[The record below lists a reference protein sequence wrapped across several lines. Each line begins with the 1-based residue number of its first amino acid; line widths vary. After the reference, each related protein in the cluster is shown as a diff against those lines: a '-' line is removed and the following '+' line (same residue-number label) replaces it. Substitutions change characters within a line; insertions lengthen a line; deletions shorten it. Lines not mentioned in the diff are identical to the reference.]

1 MTLLEN
7 DPREIG
13 GYRLEGRIGA
23 GGMGVVYRA
32 RSLSGRQVALKV
44 IRPELAGDE
53 EFRARFRHEVEAARR
68 VSGAF
73 TAPVVDADPDA
84 PSPWLATLYVQGPS
98 LAERVAR
105 QGPLSPPEV
114 RRLATGLAE
123 ALRDIHRA
131 GLVHR
136 DLKPGNVLLAEDGP
150 RVIDFGIARALDGT
164 QLTSTGVAVGTPP
177 FMAPEQFRHG
187 DTSPATDVFALGSVL
202 AFAGTGRGPFGAD
215 SSHAVGFRVV
225 YEEPDLAGL
234 AAELLPMVAACL
246 AKEPT
251 RRPTLETLLTWSV
264 AGVEPPPTA
273 PGTRPP
279 AAPETRPATVWERPV
294 APPVPTEPDVR
305 PAPLAPALPPPAGPA
320 VIPAPTDPAV
330 PTPAASRPRRRKAA
344 LVVAVAV
351 ALAAAGGTTVL
362 LRQQAK
368 DSGGAGALPP
378 AASAPSTPGQ
388 SGRSGPPDCP
398 SARAVV
404 GGDGPLKTV
413 MSRWTADYHQ
423 ACPTANVATTDLG
436 GTADQ
441 QFVAGQVDAVT
452 LDDAPLGD
460 EAAGLGKRCT
470 AARPAK
476 LPLAALPIAVVYN
489 VPGLDSLVLDAPTVA
504 RIFNGQITSWR
515 DPAIAT
521 LNPGRMLPD
530 SAVTAVHPSAES
542 PVTLGFTRYLAEAA
556 PAAWPYPAAARSWPA
571 QAAGGLAVGDPGAV
585 RQTVTGKSGAIAFLP
600 LKDAGGL
607 RTAKLSAGSG
617 PVAATTEAATA
628 ALAGA
633 KVTGTGA
640 DLTVDVDHANPGSGA
655 YPLVQVG
662 YAVFCGTDAPDNRG
676 NRPTQAL
683 AGLLSHAVSAAGR
696 PAATQLGYAALPP
709 ALARQVT
716 DALNGLTAG

>member
-84 PSPWLATLYVQGPS
+84 PSPWLATLYVPGPS
-98 LAERVAR
+98 LAERIAR

-202 AFAGTGRGPFGAD
+202 AFAGTGRGPFGSD

-264 AGVEPPPTA
+264 AGVEPPP
-273 PGTRPP
+273 
-279 AAPETRPATVWERPV
+279 AAPDTRPATVWERPAV
-294 APPVPTEPDVR
+294 PPVPTEPDVR
-305 PAPLAPALPPPAGPA
+305 SAPLAPAFPPPALPPPAGPP
-320 VIPAPTDPAV
+320 VIPAPTGPAV
-330 PTPAASRPRRRKAA
+330 PRPRRRTAA

-351 ALAAAGGTTVL
+351 ALAATGGTAVL
-362 LRQQAK
+362 LRQKEK
-368 DSGGAGALPP
+368 DNGGAGALPP

-388 SGRSGPPDCP
+388 SGHSGQSGPPDCP

-404 GGDGPLKTV
+404 GGDGPLETV

-423 ACPTANVATTDLG
+423 ACPTANVTATDVS
-436 GTADQ
+436 GTAGQ

-460 EAAGLGKRCT
+460 EAAGLGKRCA
-470 AARPAK
+470 AARPAQ

-504 RIFNGQITSWR
+504 RIFNSQITSWR

-521 LNPGRMLPD
+521 LNPGRVLPD
-530 SAVTAVHPSAES
+530 TAITAVHPSGES
-542 PVTLGFTRYLAEAA
+542 PITLGFTRYLAKAA
-556 PAAWPYPAAARSWPA
+556 PAAWPYPTVAHSWPA
-571 QAAGGLAVGDPGAV
+571 QAMGGLTVGDLGSVHP
-585 RQTVTGKSGAIAFLP
+585 TVAGKSGAIAFLP
-600 LKDAGGL
+600 LKDADGL

-628 ALAGA
+628 ALVGA

-640 DLTVDVDHANPGSGA
+640 DLTVDVDYANPGSGA

-662 YAVFCGTDAPDNRG
+662 YAVFCGTDAPDNLG
-676 NRPTQAL
+676 NHPTRAL
-683 AGLLSHAVSAAGR
+683 AGLLSHAVSAAGQ
-696 PAATQLGYAALPP
+696 PAATQSGYAALPP

>member
-84 PSPWLATLYVQGPS
+84 PSPWLATLYVPGPS

-177 FMAPEQFRHG
+177 FMAPEQFRRG

-234 AAELLPMVAACL
+234 AAELLPMVTACL

-264 AGVEPPPTA
+264 AGVEPPP
-273 PGTRPP
+273 
-279 AAPETRPATVWERPV
+279 AAPDTLPATVWERPAV
-294 APPVPTEPDVR
+294 PPVPTEPDVR
-305 PAPLAPALPPPAGPA
+305 SAPLAPALPPPAGPA
-320 VIPAPTDPAV
+320 VVPAPTDPAV
-330 PTPAASRPRRRKAA
+330 PRPRRRTAA

-351 ALAAAGGTTVL
+351 ALAAAGGAAVL
-362 LRQQAK
+362 LRQQEK

-378 AASAPSTPGQ
+378 AVSAPSAPGQ

-413 MSRWTADYHQ
+413 MSRWAADYHQ
-423 ACPTANVATTDLG
+423 ACPTANVATADLG

-460 EAAGLGKRCT
+460 EATGLGKRCT
-470 AARPAK
+470 AARPAQ

-504 RIFNGQITSWR
+504 RIFNGQITNWR

-521 LNPGRMLPD
+521 LNPGRVLPD
-530 SAVTAVHPSAES
+530 SAITAVHLSAES
-542 PVTLGFTRYLAEAA
+542 PITLGFTRYLAKAA
-556 PAAWPYPAAARSWPA
+556 SAAWPYPTAARSWPA
-571 QAAGGLAVGDPGAV
+571 QATGGLAVGDLGAV

-600 LKDAGGL
+600 LKDADGL
-607 RTAKLSAGSG
+607 RAARLSAGSG
-617 PVAATTEAATA
+617 PVAATTEATTA
-628 ALAGA
+628 ALVGA

-640 DLTVDVDHANPGSGA
+640 GLTVDVDYANPGSGA

-662 YAVFCGTDAPDNRG
+662 YAVFCDTNAPDNRG

-683 AGLLSHAVSAAGR
+683 AGLLSHAVSAAGQ
-696 PAATQLGYAALPP
+696 PAATQSGYAALPP